1 MLDTKVHFGV
11 LLKLHR
17 AVAPTVPRVLDC
29 SYNFKKGLT
38 MFGSI
43 IKFVAETT
51 GQIIGEVAHQVGEI
65 GTAISEIPDAVRKG
79 YEDELFKANPKD
91 TTKTPLAPTPPTDT
105 SAE

>member
-38 MFGSI
+38 MFGTI
-43 IKFVAETT
+43 IKFVAEST

-65 GTAISEIPDAVRKG
+65 GAAIGEIPDAVRKG

-91 TTKTPLAPTPPTDT
+91 TTKTPSTPPTDT

>member
-51 GQIIGEVAHQVGEI
+51 GQIVGETVHQVGEMVS
-65 GTAISEIPDAVRKG
+65 AITEIPDAFIKG
-79 YEDELFKANPKD
+79 YEDELFKETKD
-91 TTKTPLAPTPPTDT
+91 ATETPSTPTDT

>member
-1 MLDTKVHFGV
+1 
-11 LLKLHR
+11 
-17 AVAPTVPRVLDC
+17 
-29 SYNFKKGLT
+29 

-65 GTAISEIPDAVRKG
+65 GAAIGEIPEAFTKG
-79 YEDELFKANPKD
+79 YDDELFKANPKD
-91 TTKTPLAPTPPTDT
+91 TTKTPSTPTPPTDT

>member
-65 GTAISEIPDAVRKG
+65 GTAITEIPDAFSKG
-79 YEDELFKANPKD
+79 YEDELFKTTKD
-91 TTKTPLAPTPPTDT
+91 TTETPLAPTPPTDV

>member
-1 MLDTKVHFGV
+1 
-11 LLKLHR
+11 
-17 AVAPTVPRVLDC
+17 
-29 SYNFKKGLT
+29 

-65 GTAISEIPDAVRKG
+65 GTAITEIPDAFSKG
-79 YEDELFKANPKD
+79 YEDELFKATKD
-91 TTKTPLAPTPPTDT
+91 ATETPLAPTQPTDT

>member
-17 AVAPTVPRVLDC
+17 AVAPTVSRVLDC

-65 GTAISEIPDAVRKG
+65 GTAIAEIPEAFTKG
-79 YEDELFKANPKD
+79 YDDELFKAKPKD
-91 TTKTPLAPTPPTDT
+91 TTETPTDT
-105 SAE
+105 PAE

>member
-1 MLDTKVHFGV
+1 
-11 LLKLHR
+11 
-17 AVAPTVPRVLDC
+17 
-29 SYNFKKGLT
+29 

-65 GTAISEIPDAVRKG
+65 GTAISEIPDAFTKG

-91 TTKTPLAPTPPTDT
+91 TTKTPSTPPTDT

>member
-38 MFGSI
+38 MFGTI

-65 GTAISEIPDAVRKG
+65 GTAITEIPEAFSKG
-79 YEDELFKANPKD
+79 YEDELFKATKD
-91 TTKTPLAPTPPTDT
+91 ATETPLAPTPPTDT
-105 SAE
+105 PAE